1 MSEPARLKRS
11 LSLTQMVLYGVG
23 TTVGAGIYA
32 LIGEIAG
39 VAGNLAPWSFLFAAT
54 MAAFTAFSFAQFS
67 ARFPHAA
74 GAALYVQ
81 HGLGLPQLGLLV
93 GILVITA
100 GTVSAA
106 ALLNGFVG
114 YMQEFVALPSAFII
128 VLASIMLCAIA
139 AWGIAESVWI
149 AGVISVIEVLGL
161 LWITAL
167 AMQGTDF
174 AAVKVEANTFIPDF
188 SADSW
193 SIVIGGAVLAFY
205 AYIGFEDMV
214 VVAEEVKDVS
224 NNLPRAIMLTMVIT
238 TVIYVVLVT
247 SAILA
252 TGPELLAN
260 SRAPLADVYRH
271 LTNNEPVAISVIGM
285 FAIINGALIQIIM
298 ASRVLYGLSSR
309 GQLPKF
315 LQWVHPVTKTPLPAT
330 LLASTGVLVLA
341 IAGDLASLAEITAIT
356 MLVVFALVNWSL
368 CRVLWQETKPRAL
381 IAGLAGAICAGFVAR
396 TVAGWL
402 A

>member
-1 MSEPARLKRS
+1 
-11 LSLTQMVLYGVG
+11 MVLYGVG

-39 VAGNLAPWSFLFAAT
+39 IAGNLAPWSFLFAAT

-93 GILVITA
+93 GILVIAA

-114 YMQEFVALPSAFII
+114 YMQEFVVLPSAIII
-128 VLASIMLCAIA
+128 VLASIILCAIA

-149 AGVISVIEVLGL
+149 AGIISVVEVLGL
-161 LWITAL
+161 LWIIAL
-167 AMQGTDF
+167 ATQATDF
-174 AAVKVEANTFIPDF
+174 SAVEPKNFVPDF
-188 SADSW
+188 STDSW

-238 TVIYVVLVT
+238 TVIYMVLVT

-271 LTNNEPVAISVIGM
+271 LTNNDPFAISVIGM
-285 FAIINGALIQIIM
+285 FAIINGALIQVIM

-341 IAGDLASLAEITAIT
+341 IVGDLASLAEITAVT

-368 CRVLWQETKPRAL
+368 CRVLWQETKPRAIL
-381 IAGLAGAICAGFVAR
+381 AGLAGAICAGFVAR
-396 TVAGWL
+396 TVASWF

>member
-1 MSEPARLKRS
+1 
-11 LSLTQMVLYGVG
+11 MVLYGVG

-39 VAGNLAPWSFLFAAT
+39 IAGNLAPWSFLFAAT

-93 GILVITA
+93 GILVIAA

-114 YMQEFVALPSAFII
+114 YMQEFVVLPSAIII
-128 VLASIMLCAIA
+128 VLASIILCAIA

-149 AGVISVIEVLGL
+149 AGIISVVEVLGL
-161 LWITAL
+161 LWIIAL
-167 AMQGTDF
+167 ATQATDF
-174 AAVKVEANTFIPDF
+174 SAVEPENFVPDF
-188 SADSW
+188 STDSW

-238 TVIYVVLVT
+238 TVIYMVLVT

-271 LTNNEPVAISVIGM
+271 LTNNDPFAISVIGM
-285 FAIINGALIQIIM
+285 FAIINGALIQVIM

-341 IAGDLASLAEITAIT
+341 IVGDLASLAEITAVT

-368 CRVLWQETKPRAL
+368 CRVLWQETKPRAIL
-381 IAGLAGAICAGFVAR
+381 AGLAGAICAGFVAR
-396 TVAGWL
+396 TVASWF